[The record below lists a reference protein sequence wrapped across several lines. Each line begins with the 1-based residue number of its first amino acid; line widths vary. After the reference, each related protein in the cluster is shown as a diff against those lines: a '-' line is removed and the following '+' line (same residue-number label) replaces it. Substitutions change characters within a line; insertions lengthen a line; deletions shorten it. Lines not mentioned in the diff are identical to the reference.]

1 MATIKISELQPESQ
15 FEKLSDAD
23 LRLVN
28 GGQAFQFTT
37 VGSTLVTGVA
47 IGGGRIENG
56 TQSTASLNAGVGS
69 PVVNASL
76 FAGGFS
82 RSFPG
87 T

>member
-28 GGQAFQFTT
+28 GGGSDFQFTT
-37 VGSTLVTGVA
+37 IGSAISTGVT
-47 IGGGRIENG
+47 IGPGRIQNG
-56 TQSTASLNAGVGS
+56 TTSSASLNAGTAS
-69 PVVNASL
+69 PTVTATL

-82 RSFPG
+82 QSFP